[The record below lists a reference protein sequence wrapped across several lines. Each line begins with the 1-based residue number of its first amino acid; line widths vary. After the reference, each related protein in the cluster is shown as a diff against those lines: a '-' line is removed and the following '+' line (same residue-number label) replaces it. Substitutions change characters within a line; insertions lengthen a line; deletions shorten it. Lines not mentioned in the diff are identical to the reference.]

1 MRHYVRAVHLDFHT
15 MPRVHDV
22 GADFDARRLAR
33 TLAEAD
39 IEFVTFFAKC
49 NLGLAYYPTK
59 IGLVHP
65 SLQGDMLGPVVSECH
80 KLGIGVVAYFSAGL
94 DHESASRHRQWCIL
108 NKTGQVQTEDTLD
121 HFFRRMCF
129 NSPYGDY
136 LTAMVQ
142 EVLDLY
148 PVDGVFMDSIALHD
162 ACYGRE
168 CLDGMAAEGLD
179 VLDDAQVV
187 RFAEL
192 KAVRFMERMAKL
204 VGPDRLLFF
213 NGVPYRRQLPYCTH
227 IEVESLPT
235 GAWGYEHFP
244 VMGRYGRTLGKPAT
258 FMTGRF
264 HESWGDFGGLRTQAS
279 LDFDCYHALAV
290 GLTVSIGDHLHPRG
304 QLERAVY
311 ERIGTCYR
319 RIKALAPWTEGA
331 KGVAEMAVVT
341 PAGFEAPY
349 LSEAPAIAGAVRM
362 LSELNYQFDVI
373 DPDAP
378 LDCYA
383 LLVLPDDVPVDR
395 QLKAKLKKHLRRGG
409 LIVSSAF
416 AGLDPAR
423 TGFALPEWKLKYL
436 GPSQFN
442 VSYYKCQRLA
452 AADLPD
458 MPIRIYEP
466 GIDMRALAG
475 TRRLARVY
483 RPYFNR
489 HWDGFQG
496 NVYVPPEGPT
506 RLDTAVRADGVVH
519 VSFPVFSS
527 YHRHVAETDRTLVR
541 NCIQCIYPQPLVR
554 TENLPPFGR
563 VLLTRK
569 QRETMAHVLCYC
581 PEHKAGRGIVET
593 PVPVRDVTVKV
604 RIGSVSKAYLAP
616 SMSPLDVWR
625 EGEYAC
631 VRLGEVRGYQTIVFR
646 QGSRRPSD
654 PR

>member
-59 IGLVHP
+59 VGLVHP
-65 SLQGDMLGPVVSECH
+65 SLQGDMLGPVVDECH
-80 KLGIGVVAYFSAGL
+80 KLGIGVVAYFNAGL
-94 DHESASRHRQWCIL
+94 DHENASRHRQWCVL
-108 NKTGQVQTEDTLD
+108 NKAGQVHTEDTLD
-121 HFFRRMCF
+121 SFFRRMCF

-136 LTAMVQ
+136 LTVMVQ
-142 EVLDLY
+142 EVLNLY
-148 PVDGVFMDSIALHD
+148 PVDGVFMDCMDLGD

-168 CLDGMAAEGLD
+168 CLDGMVAEGLD
-179 VLDDAQVV
+179 VLDHAQVA
-187 RFAEL
+187 RFSEQTI
-192 KAVRFMERMAKL
+192 VRFMERMAKL
-204 VGPDRLLFF
+204 VGPGRLLYF

-227 IEVESLPT
+227 VEIESLPT
-235 GAWGYEHFP
+235 GVWGYEHFP
-244 VMGRYGRTLGKPAT
+244 VMGRYVRTLGKPAT

-264 HESWGDFGGLRTQAS
+264 HESWGDFGGLRPQAS

-290 GLTVSIGDHLHPRG
+290 GLTVSVGDHLHPRG
-304 QLERAVY
+304 RLERAVY
-311 ERIGTCYR
+311 ERVGTCYR

-331 KGVAEMAVVT
+331 EGIAEMAVVT
-341 PAGFEAPY
+341 PAGFEESD
-349 LSEAPAIAGAVRM
+349 LSGAPALAGAVRM

-373 DPDAP
+373 DPDMP
-378 LDCYA
+378 LDSYA
-383 LLVLPDDVPVDR
+383 LLVLPDDVPIDR
-395 QLKAKLKKHLRRGG
+395 QLKSRLQKHLRRGG
-409 LIVSSAF
+409 LIISSAF
-416 AGLDPAR
+416 AGLDADR

-442 VSYYKCQRLA
+442 VSYYKPQRLA

-458 MPIRIYEP
+458 MPLRIYEP

-475 TRRLARVY
+475 ARRLACVH

-496 NVYVPPEGPT
+496 NVYVPPAGPT
-506 RLDTAVRADGVVH
+506 RLGAAVWTGRVVH
-519 VSFPVFSS
+519 VCFSVFSS
-527 YHRHVAETDRTLVR
+527 YHLHGAETDRTLVR
-541 NCIQCIYPQPLVR
+541 NCIQCLYPQPLVR

-569 QRETMAHVLCYC
+569 RRETMAHVLCYC
-581 PEHKAGRGIVET
+581 PEHKAGRGVVEMPT
-593 PVPVRDVTVKV
+593 PVRDVTVKIRTGPV
-604 RIGSVSKAYLAP
+604 PKAYLAP
-616 SMSPLDVWR
+616 SGRPLDVWR
-625 EGEYAC
+625 EGKYAC
-631 VRLGEVRGYQTIVFR
+631 VRLDEVRGYQTIVLR
-646 QGSRRPSD
+646 HGSRRPGP